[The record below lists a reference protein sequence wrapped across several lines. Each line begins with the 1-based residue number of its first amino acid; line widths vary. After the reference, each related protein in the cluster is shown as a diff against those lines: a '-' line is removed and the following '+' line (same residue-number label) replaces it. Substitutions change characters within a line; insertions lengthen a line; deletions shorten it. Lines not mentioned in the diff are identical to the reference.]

1 MVAKFSSISTR
12 KLSRALSVLTR
23 DKTMVATSDYGD
35 FHKMVKRYV
44 MTSMLGT
51 SGQVLTTITFEIIQ
65 FQHHLLSANHSF
77 NQQGSK
83 NAVTPQISE
92 TISRHKKHDD

>member
-1 MVAKFSSISTR
+1 MIAKFSSISTR
-12 KLSRALSVLTR
+12 KLSKALSVLTR

-51 SGQVLTTITFEIIQ
+51 SGQV
-65 FQHHLLSANHSF
+65 
-77 NQQGSK
+77 
-83 NAVTPQISE
+83 
-92 TISRHKKHDD
+92 